1 MYQQPEREHSYS
13 RERMRRELLQKSY
26 EAEKRKKAKKRKNH
40 IGIIIT
46 VLVVLVLIA
55 GGVLVKLWLDTN
67 PFKVPGEITYD
78 ESLTEDEKNTL
89 AELFKDYVGEDAP
102 KMLDHNVTFSA
113 ETTFEKK
120 EKADNLLLIN
130 LEVPTVSFY
139 SDQLNVISS
148 EANTDKVTWV
158 AFEKLTPETRVVSI
172 ESKYFLDTMNEGAR
186 YRYLKIDSSDIDETK
201 GMIEEKLKTDGKIYP
216 DDNSELLSFAQTG
229 VTALTRAMTIT
240 LNGKAGGRGSY
251 FADNIKDFLSS
262 KDLTHISNEVSFTDN
277 CKGGTNTMS
286 LCADWRSLDSI
297 TAIGTDIVELTGN
310 HNNNYGTD
318 ANVKT
323 IKKYQELGMKTFGGG
338 VNEDEAAKPL
348 QITNKNQHITLL
360 GYNESTSTKGNG
372 ELANGNKPGANGYTE
387 AKAKADIAAA
397 KERGDLIIVDIQ
409 FAECYSYPD
418 GYTEMPA
425 CDKPIAGQQ
434 KFFRQFIDWGADMV
448 IGTQAHHPQTF
459 EYYNGKPIYYGL
471 GNLFFDQ
478 TYWPGTQRGYIL
490 THYFYNNKLLNTR
503 ISPTWYD
510 SKHQVY
516 LTNEST
522 SESFIKRLV
531 NASPKGN

>member
-1 MYQQPEREHSYS
+1 MYQQPQPEHSYS
-13 RERMRRELLQKSY
+13 RERMRRELIQKSY
-26 EAEKRKKAKKRKNH
+26 HEDQKRKARKKKNNL
-40 IGIIIT
+40 IKVIII
-46 VLVVLVLIA
+46 LAVLVLTA
-55 GGVLVKLWLDTN
+55 GAVLVKMWLDTD
-67 PFKVPGEITYD
+67 PFFTPGKVSIDTSVSDEYKNAITANVEKWDKAGKKIRKDITY
-78 ESLTEDEKNTL
+78 
-89 AELFKDYVGEDAP
+89 YQ
-102 KMLDHNVTFSA
+102 
-113 ETTFEKK
+113 ETTYSKTDAK
-120 EKADNLLLIN
+120 DDWILVKV
-130 LEVPTVSFY
+130 EVPTVDFHDSE
-139 SDQLNVISS
+139 LNVTLAEAESGVS
-148 EANTDKVTWV
+148 EWTDLT
-158 AFEKLTPETRVVSI
+158 KLTPEDRIVSI
-172 ESKYFLDTMNEGAR
+172 DNYYYFDDLERGAKFT
-186 YRYLKIDSSDIDETK
+186 YLTYETRDK
-201 GMIEEKLKTDGKIYP
+201 ETAISLATDGQDYEKY
-216 DDNSELLSFAQTG
+216 NLNKSEVLSFAQTG

-240 LNGKAGGRGSY
+240 LNDRAKGRGSY

-262 KDLTHISNEVSFTDN
+262 KDLTHISNEVSFIDG
-277 CKGGTNTMS
+277 CKGSKGTMS

-318 ANVKT
+318 ANNKT
-323 IKKYQELGMKTFGGG
+323 IDKYHELGMKTFGGG
-338 VNEDEAAKPL
+338 KTEEEAAQPL
-348 QITNKNQHITLL
+348 LLNNKGNHITLL
-360 GYNESTSTKGNG
+360 GYNQSTSTKGNG

-397 KERGDLIIVDIQ
+397 KERGDFILVDIQ

-425 CDKPIAGQQ
+425 CDAPIAGQ
-434 KFFRQFIDWGADMV
+434 KAFFRQFIDWGADMV

-490 THYFYNNKLLNTR
+490 THYFKDGKLLNTR

-510 SKHQVY
+510 EKHQVY

-522 SESFIKRLV
+522 SEKFISRLME
-531 NASPKGN
+531 SSSKGN